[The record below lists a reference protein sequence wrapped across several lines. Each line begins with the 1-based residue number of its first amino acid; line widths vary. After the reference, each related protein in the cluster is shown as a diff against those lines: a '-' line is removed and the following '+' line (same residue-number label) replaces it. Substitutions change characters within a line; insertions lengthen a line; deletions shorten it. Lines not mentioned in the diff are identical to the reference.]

1 MRSRHRKRIGP
12 EAEVHVGAEQ
22 DAKAEVGSDGQACA
36 PPPRKGL
43 DRDFVA
49 DFREIDNAEFDA
61 WCEGYLAYNEAEG
74 VSLTLV
80 GEGAAV
86 WNKTTEQLDA
96 YLLAAEYDGAGRQ
109 RAVGVT
115 ALHLA
120 PGERAVTPVPRGNT
134 RLFLCTAEWIPLTAP
149 LDA

>member
-1 MRSRHRKRIGP
+1 M
-12 EAEVHVGAEQ
+12 EANAQ
-22 DAKAEVGSDGQACA
+22 DLVRAALAAAKTWTPTA
-36 PPPRKGL
+36 
-43 DRDFVA
+43 
-49 DFREIDNAEFDA
+49 
-61 WCEGYLAYNEAEG
+61 AEG

-86 WNKTTEQLDA
+86 WNKTTEPLDA